1 MNKKRIVEILSDET
15 ENDFPS
21 KIFNIS
27 IMVLIV
33 LNVIAVILGTVKSFS
48 SEYEI
53 FLYNFE
59 LFSVIIFTIEYV
71 LRVWTCTAMEKY
83 SHPIKGRLKF
93 IISPLSIVDFLAILP
108 FYIPFVIKVD
118 LRGLRAL
125 RLFRMFR
132 LFKMSRYLESLKLI
146 VFVLKSKKEELVLAV
161 ITMFLLLLLSSS
173 LLYVVESDI
182 QPEAFGSIP
191 AAMWW
196 GTAALTTVGYG
207 DVYPVTK
214 VGRILAAIIAIMG
227 IGMFALP
234 AGILASGFSEA
245 LDHRSNTKKINVTN
259 QAIKIAKRLKS
270 YDIDIKEDLYSLL
283 TSMIDIDGI
292 RDESEKELLKKI
304 DAIFSEQQ
312 KE

>member
-21 KIFNIS
+21 KVFNIF
-27 IMVLIV
+27 IMVLIL

-48 SEYEI
+48 SKYES
-53 FLYNFE
+53 FLYYFE
-59 LFSVIIFTIEYV
+59 LFSVIIFSIEYA
-71 LRVWTCTAMEKY
+71 LRVWTCTAIEKY
-83 SHPIKGRLKF
+83 SHPMKGRFRF
-93 IISPLSIVDFLAILP
+93 IISPFAIIDLLAILP
-108 FYIPFVIKVD
+108 FYIPFLIKID
-118 LRGLRAL
+118 LRGLRIL

-132 LFKMSRYLESLKLI
+132 LFKMGRYLESLRLI
-146 VFVLKSKKEELVLAV
+146 AFVLRSKKEELVLSV
-161 ITMFLLLLLSSS
+161 VTMILLLLLSSS

-182 QPEAFGSIP
+182 QPESFGSIP

-207 DVYPVTK
+207 DVYPVTTT
-214 VGRILAAIIAIMG
+214 GRILAAIIAIMG

-245 LDHRSNTKKINVTN
+245 LAHRSNTKKINVTN

-304 DAIFSEQQ
+304 DVIFSEQR